1 MILVD
6 SSVWIYFF
14 NEADTLA
21 SLQLVKLLQVGDAT
35 VGTADLVIF
44 EVLRGFRQGK
54 AVQIA
59 QSYLLDLPTVDIGGI
74 HNAALAAEHYRY
86 LRSRGHT
93 IRSPIDVLLA
103 SGPARTEILVT
114 TSIESD
120 ERVLARTSDVY
131 SIDQGDVALYLP
143 RVPAVAATPVKTW
156 RVVP

>member
-6 SSVWIYFF
+6 SSVWIDFF

-21 SLQLVKLLQVGDAT
+21 SLQLVKLLKVGDAT

-93 IRSPIDVLLA
+93 IRSPMDVLLA
-103 SGPARTEILVT
+103 SYCITHKHMLLHRDA
-114 TSIESD
+114 D
-120 ERVLARTSDVY
+120 FDVMETLR
-131 SIDQGDVALYLP
+131 GL
-143 RVPAVAATPVKTW
+143 KTW
-156 RVVP
+156 PH